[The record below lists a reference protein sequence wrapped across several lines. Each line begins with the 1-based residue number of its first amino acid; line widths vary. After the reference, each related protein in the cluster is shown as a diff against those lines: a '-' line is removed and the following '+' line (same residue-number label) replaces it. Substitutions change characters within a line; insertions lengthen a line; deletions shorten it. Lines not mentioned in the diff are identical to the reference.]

1 MKTTIQENEKVMMA
15 VFEGRLDTAAAA
27 ETEKAL
33 KPLYEANGR
42 DIIFDCNALEYISS
56 SGLRLLLGVLK
67 AAKPQGSQVSI
78 TGINDDLRQ
87 VFAMTG
93 FTNLFNF
100 V

>member
-1 MKTTIQENEKVMMA
+1 MKTTIQENDKVMVA
-15 VFEGRLDTAAAA
+15 VLEGRLDTAAAA
-27 ETEKAL
+27 ETGKAL
-33 KPLYEANGR
+33 APLYEANGR

-67 AAKPQGSQVSI
+67 SAKPQGSQVTI

-87 VFAMTG
+87 VFALTG

-100 V
+100 Q

>member
-1 MKTTIQENEKVMMA
+1 MKTTIQENEKVMVA

-27 ETEKAL
+27 QTEREL
-33 KPLYEANGR
+33 RPLYEANGR

-67 AAKPQGSQVSI
+67 DAKPKGSEVSI
-78 TGINDDLRQ
+78 TGINDDLEQ

-93 FTNLFNF
+93 FTNLFTF
-100 V
+100 K